1 MFNFAFVIRYISE
14 MTPKEFEHKAKLMR
28 AKALAVACRFLP
40 KEEAEDVAQDVMLKL
55 WSMHERIGENDPVE
69 ALAGIAAQH
78 ECIDRWRLR
87 HEEEDIEQ
95 AYALS
100 EERDQHKAL
109 EYKELEEWLL
119 RQISQM
125 PSTYGIII
133 RMRQLEYR
141 DLDEI
146 ANLLG
151 ITKASVSTLLSRA
164 RHKLLEQMKR
174 RNQE

>member
-1 MFNFAFVIRYISE
+1 MFNFAFAIRYISE

-28 AKALAVACRFLP
+28 AKALAVACKFLP

-55 WSMHERIGENDPVE
+55 WSMHERIGEDDPVE

-87 HEEEDIEQ
+87 HEAEDIEQ
-95 AYALS
+95 AYTLTD
-100 EERDQHKAL
+100 ERDQHKAL

-164 RHKLLEQMKR
+164 RHQLLELMKR